1 MLKKIIKTIRKKRKQ
16 VHFKYNQGEKM
27 AEKFEEI
34 AVVVDQNALGSG
46 IYDLTLKTKNIAKAA
61 KAGQFVSVYSN
72 DRSKL
77 LPRPISLCG
86 IDRDEDTIRLV
97 YRVTG
102 ENTGTEEFSKLV
114 MGDRIRIL
122 GPLGNGFTVEPGKKA
137 FLIGGGIGVPPM
149 LQLAKD
155 INSGVVHTSGAVDTN
170 TQEKGQTEE
179 KQINGHG
186 KKICDMNIIMGYRDE
201 NTFLLDEFKEQAD
214 SFVATEDGSVGTK
227 GNVID
232 AIKENG
238 LEADVVYACGP
249 MPMLRALKAYAME
262 HDMEC
267 YVSME
272 ERMAC
277 GIGACLACVCKTK
290 DKDAH
295 SNVNNKRICKE
306 GPVFNAKEVEL

>member
-1 MLKKIIKTIRKKRKQ
+1 
-16 VHFKYNQGEKM
+16 M

-149 LQLAKD
+149 LKLAKD
-155 INSGVVHTSGAVDTN
+155 INSGVVKTSGAVDTN

-238 LEADVVYACGP
+238 LEADVIYACGP

>member
-1 MLKKIIKTIRKKRKQ
+1 
-16 VHFKYNQGEKM
+16 M

-34 AVVVDQNALGSG
+34 AVVVDQSSLGNG
-46 IYDLTLKTKNIAKAA
+46 IYDLTLKTDKIAKAA

-72 DRSKL
+72 DKSKL

-86 IDRDEDTIRLV
+86 INRDEDTIRLV

-102 ENTGTEEFSKLV
+102 EGTGTEEFSKLV
-114 MGDRIRIL
+114 RGDKVRIL
-122 GPLGNGFTVEPGKKA
+122 GPLGNGFTVQPGKKA

-155 INSGVVHTSGAVDTN
+155 INAGIVQTSG
-170 TQEKGQTEE
+170 EE
-179 KQINGHG
+179 KNSEQAAMEGEEI
-186 KKICDMNIIMGYRDE
+186 KTAVCDMNIVMGYRDE
-201 NTFLLDEFKEQAD
+201 NTFLLDEFKEQAA

-232 AIKENG
+232 AIKENA
-238 LEADVVYACGP
+238 LEADVIYACGP
-249 MPMLRALKAYAME
+249 MPMLRALKAYAAE
-262 HDMEC
+262 HDMDC
-267 YVSME
+267 FISME

-277 GIGACLACVCKTK
+277 GIGACLACGCKTK
-290 DKDAH
+290 DKDDH

-306 GPVFNAKEVEL
+306 GPVFDAKEVEL

>member
-1 MLKKIIKTIRKKRKQ
+1 
-16 VHFKYNQGEKM
+16 M

-122 GPLGNGFTVEPGKKA
+122 GPLGNGFTVESGKKA

-155 INSGVVHTSGAVDTN
+155 INAGVVQTSGAVDTN

-214 SFVATEDGSVGTK
+214 SFVATENGSVGTK

-238 LEADVVYACGP
+238 LEADVIYACGP

>member
-1 MLKKIIKTIRKKRKQ
+1 LQIVNKLFRKLKYINKR
-16 VHFKYNQGEKM
+16 NQGDKM

-34 AVVVDQNALGSG
+34 AVVVDQSSLGNG
-46 IYDLTLKTKNIAKAA
+46 IYDITLKTDKIAKAA

-72 DRSKL
+72 DKSKL

-86 IDRDEDTIRLV
+86 INRDDDTIRLV

-102 ENTGTEEFSKLV
+102 EGTGTEEFSKLV
-114 MGDRIRIL
+114 RGDKVRIL
-122 GPLGNGFTVEPGKKA
+122 GPLGNGFTVQPGKKA

-155 INSGVVHTSGAVDTN
+155 INAGIDNAV
-170 TQEKGQTEE
+170 
-179 KQINGHG
+179 
-186 KKICDMNIIMGYRDE
+186 CDMNIVMGYRDE
-201 NTFLLDEFKEQAD
+201 NTFLLDEFKEQAA

-232 AIKENG
+232 AIKENA
-238 LEADVVYACGP
+238 LEADVIYACGP
-249 MPMLRALKAYAME
+249 MPMLRALKAYAAE
-262 HDMEC
+262 HDMDC
-267 YVSME
+267 FISME

-306 GPVFNAKEVEL
+306 GPVFDAKEVEL

>member
-1 MLKKIIKTIRKKRKQ
+1 
-16 VHFKYNQGEKM
+16 M

-155 INSGVVHTSGAVDTN
+155 INSGVVQTTGAVDTN

-214 SFVATEDGSVGTK
+214 SFVATGDGSVGTK